1 MISLSGYQIIN
12 QIYESNN
19 SKVYRA
25 IQESDNK
32 PVILKVLKEDYPTS
46 QELARYKQE
55 YELTRNL
62 NFEGAIKVYGLDS
75 YQRTLVLIIEDF
87 AGISLD
93 RWFQEKPLAF
103 EIFFPVAIEIVKSLG
118 NIHAAHLIHKDI
130 NPANIVFNPTT
141 KQLKI
146 IDFGIATVLKQEDP
160 CLKNPYII
168 EGTLA
173 YISPE
178 QTRRMNRPLDYR
190 TDFYSLG
197 VTFYQL
203 LTGQLPFERT
213 DVLEL
218 IHCHLAIQ
226 PVPPHI
232 LSPKIPLVVSNLVMK
247 LMGKT
252 AEERYQSTYGIK
264 ADLEECLRQ
273 LESTGKIVDFP
284 LATQDITGQIQ
295 IPQILYGR
303 DAEISTLIAAFERVT
318 APEKAKP
325 FVTELM
331 LVTGYS
337 GVGKTR
343 LVQELYKPLTEKRGY
358 FILGTFDQF
367 QRNVPYSAVVNAF
380 TNLVR
385 QLLGESKAQL
395 NLWREKLLTALGAN
409 GQIIIDVI
417 PEVELIIGKQLP
429 ISELRATEA
438 QNRFNLVFKNFIRV
452 FCSSKQPLIIFLDN
466 LQWADS
472 ASLKLIE
479 LIMMDAKIQFL
490 FLIGAYRDNE
500 INHTHPL
507 NITLENLRKKATI
520 INKIILKPLK
530 LHHINK
536 FISDA
541 IFTEIKYIKPLAKL
555 VYDKTNGNPFFV
567 NEFLKAIYSSN
578 LLVYKHN
585 SVNKNQKTF
594 WHWNIKLI
602 KELRITDNVVELMLA
617 QMQKMPKA
625 TQKCLSVASCMGA
638 EFNLY
643 TISIVCKKSEKEIF
657 NSLTSAIDKGLI
669 IPLSELNE
677 QLIIQNYKFG
687 HDRIQQAAN
696 ILIDE
701 EQNPAINLKIG
712 RLLWK
717 NTQAEEL
724 SGRLFEI
731 ADHLNLGHQ
740 LITCQQ
746 EQIEVAAL
754 NLLAGQKAKPATAYE
769 AALNYLKVGQE
780 LLADKNWQKYYNLK
794 LNIYVE
800 ATEVAYLNGNF
811 EQMEQFT
818 SVVLKEAK
826 TLLDKVKVYEV
837 NIEAL
842 QSQNKE
848 LEAIQIALSVLQTLG
863 ISFPELIQPLDI
875 QQELEK
881 TRTNLAGKCIE
892 NLINLPQMSEP
903 YKLAI
908 MRVTSCIFSSIYI
921 AASNLLPLLVSK
933 QVNLSLEYGN
943 NSLSAFAYV
952 NYGLILC
959 GVSGEIEEGYQFGRL
974 ALDLVDKF
982 HAKELISKV
991 NAVFYAAISIWKEP
1005 IKSSLQSL
1013 QSAYQTGLEVGDL
1026 YYGTTCAYLY
1036 SFHSIFVGQEL
1047 NNLALEVN
1055 SYSQLLSQLKQEGTL
1070 NYNNIYGQTVQNLI
1084 GRAESPYRLLG
1095 ETYNEEIMLPLHIK
1109 KNDRY
1114 ALCALYVNKLY
1125 LCYLF
1130 GEYSL
1135 ALENAEKAEQYLD
1148 GATATL
1154 LIPLFYFYDS
1164 LAHLAT
1170 YDSAS
1175 KTQKQQ
1181 ILLKVTEHQ
1190 EKMQNWASYASINY
1204 LHKFYLVEAEKHRVK
1219 GADIKAMQF
1228 YNRAIELAKENQYC
1242 NEQALSNELAAKFY
1256 LANDLNKIA
1265 KIYMTDAWYC
1275 YLKWG
1280 AAAKMK
1286 DLEEKYSNLLAIK
1299 SEIIERGKSTFKT
1312 TNEQTSSE
1320 VLDLKTVVK
1329 ASQVIASEIVLN
1341 KLLEKLIKIVI
1352 ENAGAQKGYLI
1363 LDKGGEW
1370 VIGSQGSVNSDSV
1383 TIMQSIPVNS
1393 LDSDRQTPPL
1403 SAAIINYVARTQK
1416 DIVLNDAVHEGEF
1429 IRDPYV
1435 VVNQLKSVLCTPLLY
1450 QSKLS
1455 GILYLE
1461 NNLTTGAF
1469 TPERVEILRI
1479 LSTQAAISI
1488 ENSCLYEQLEDYNR
1502 TLEQKVKARTQE
1514 LGDKNQEL
1522 ASTLQKLK
1530 ATQDQIIAQEKLA
1543 SLGALAA
1550 GIAHEIKNPLN
1561 FVNNFAE
1568 LSVQL
1573 TQELLEELETQKNQ
1587 LEPQSREN
1595 TQEILDDLSKNS
1607 QKINEHG
1614 RRANDIVNGMLMLS
1628 RGQLGKRQLNDI
1640 NALLEESIN
1649 LAYHGMRAKDPSF
1662 QVAIETN
1669 YDQQIPKLNIIPQDI
1684 SRAFINIINNACYA
1698 ANEKKKKV
1706 KEGFLPKI
1714 SIKTKDL
1721 GEKVEIRI
1729 QDNGNGISQEVV
1741 DKIFNPFFTTKLTG
1755 EGTGLGLSISH
1766 DIIVQGHEGEIRVET
1781 QVKNYTS
1788 FIMILPKN
1796 LPNQNNT

>member
-1 MISLSGYQIIN
+1 MS
-12 QIYESNN
+12 ESNN
-19 SKVYRA
+19 SEVYRA
-25 IQESDNK
+25 IQESDNQ
-32 PVILKVLKEDYPTS
+32 PVILKVLKQDYSTT

-55 YELTRNL
+55 YEITRNL
-62 NFEGAIKVYGLDS
+62 NFEGAIKVYGLGS
-75 YQRTLVLIIEDF
+75 YQRTLVMILEDF
-87 AGISLD
+87 GGISLD
-93 RWFQEKPLAF
+93 RWFKEQPLRF
-103 EIFFPVAIEIVKSLG
+103 EIFFPIAIEIVKSLG

-130 NPANIVFNPTT
+130 NPANIVFNPAT

-146 IDFGIATVLKQEDP
+146 IDFGIATVLKREDP
-160 CLKNPYII
+160 SLKNPYII

-197 VTFYQL
+197 VSFYQL

-218 IHCHLAIQ
+218 VHCHLAIQ
-226 PVPPHI
+226 PIPPH
-232 LSPKIPLVVSNLVMK
+232 LLNSNIPLVVSNLVMK
-247 LMGKT
+247 LMAKT

-273 LESTGKIVDFP
+273 FESTGKIVDFP
-284 LATQDITGQIQ
+284 LATKDITGQIQ

-331 LVTGYS
+331 LVGGYS

-380 TNLVR
+380 TNLVQ

-395 NLWREKLLTALGAN
+395 NQWREKLLTALGVN

-417 PEVELIIGKQLP
+417 PEVELIIGKQP
-429 ISELRATEA
+429 PVSELRATEA

-452 FCSSKQPLIIFLDN
+452 FCSPEQPLIIFLDN

-479 LIMMDAKIQFL
+479 LIMMDAKLKFL

-500 INHTHPL
+500 VNHAHPL
-507 NITLENLRKKATI
+507 KNTLINLRRAGII
-520 INKIILKPLK
+520 INEIILKPLE
-530 LHHINK
+530 LHHINQL
-536 FISDA
+536 IADA
-541 IFTEIKYIKPLAKL
+541 IFSEIKYIKPLAEL
-555 VYDKTNGNPFFV
+555 VYRKTNGNTFFV
-567 NEFLKAIYSSN
+567 NEFLKTIHSN
-578 LLVYKHN
+578 DLLVYKHD
-585 SVNKNQKTF
+585 SFDKNQKPS
-594 WHWNIKLI
+594 WHWDIKLI
-602 KELRITDNVVELMLA
+602 EELNITDNVVELMLV
-617 QMQKMPKA
+617 QMQKLPQA
-625 TQKCLSVASCMGA
+625 TQQILIVASCMGA

-643 TISIVCKKSEKEIF
+643 TISIVCKKPETEIF
-657 NSLTSAIDKGLI
+657 KSLVPAIDTGLI
-669 IPLSELNE
+669 IPVSELNE
-677 QLIIQNYKFG
+677 QLLIQNYKFG

-701 EQNPAINLKIG
+701 QQNPAINLKIG

-717 NTQAEEL
+717 NTQAEDL
-724 SGRLFEI
+724 SEKIFEI
-731 ADHLNLGHQ
+731 VDHLNVGRK
-740 LITCQQ
+740 LITDQQ
-746 EQIEVAAL
+746 EQIKVAAL
-754 NLLAGQKAKPATAYE
+754 NLLAGQKAKAAMAYE
-769 AALNYLKVGQE
+769 AALKYLKVGQE
-780 LLADKNWQKYYNLK
+780 LLEDKSWQKNYNLK

-811 EQMEQFT
+811 EQMEKLT
-818 SVVLKEAK
+818 LVVLTEAK
-826 TLLDKVKVYEV
+826 TSLDKLKVYEV

-842 QSQNKE
+842 QAQNKE
-848 LEAIQIALSVLQTLG
+848 LEAIKTALPVLHTLG
-863 ISFPELIQPLDI
+863 IDFPELVQPLDI

-892 NLINLPQMSEP
+892 DLINLPQMNEP
-903 YKLAI
+903 YKLAV

-943 NSLSAFAYV
+943 TSLSAFAYV

-959 GVSGEIEEGYQFGRL
+959 GVLDEIEEGYQFGCL
-974 ALDLVDKF
+974 ALNLVDKF
-982 HAKELISKV
+982 HAKELISKIK
-991 NAVFYAAISIWKEP
+991 AVFYATISIWKEP
-1005 IKSSLQSL
+1005 IRSSLKLL
-1013 QSAYQTGLEVGDL
+1013 QITYQIGLEMGDL
-1026 YYGTTCAYLY
+1026 YYGTTCAFIY

-1047 NNLALEVN
+1047 NNLALEIA
-1055 SYSQLLSQLKQEGTL
+1055 SYSQTLSQLKQEGTL
-1070 NYNNIYGQTVQNLI
+1070 NYNNIYGQTVLNLM

-1095 ETYNEEIMLPLHIK
+1095 EAYNEEIMLPLHLK
-1109 KNDRY
+1109 TNDRY
-1114 ALCALYVNKLY
+1114 ALCALYFNKLY

-1130 GEYSL
+1130 GDYSL
-1135 ALENAEKAEQYLD
+1135 AVENAEKAEQYLD

-1154 LIPLFYFYDS
+1154 LISLFYFYDS
-1164 LAHLAT
+1164 LARLAN

-1181 ILLKVTEHQ
+1181 ILVKVTEHQ
-1190 EKMQNWASYASINY
+1190 EKMRNWTRYASINY
-1204 LHKFYLVEAEKHRVK
+1204 LHKFYLVEAEQHRVK
-1219 GADIKAMQF
+1219 GDALKAMEF

-1242 NEQALSNELAAKFY
+1242 NEEALANELAAKFY
-1256 LANDLNKIA
+1256 LANGLNKIA
-1265 KIYMTDAWYC
+1265 QIYMTDAWYC

-1280 AAAKMK
+1280 AAAKIK
-1286 DLEEKYSNLLAIK
+1286 DLENRYPNLLAIK
-1299 SEIIERGKSTFKT
+1299 SEIIAPGKPSFKT
-1312 TNEQTSSE
+1312 TSEQTSSE

-1341 KLLEKLIKIVI
+1341 KLLEKLMKIVI

-1363 LDKGGEW
+1363 LDKAGEW
-1370 VIGSQGSVNSDSV
+1370 VIGAQGSVSSDSV

-1393 LDSDRQTPPL
+1393 SDSDRQTPPL

-1435 VVNQLKSVLCTPLLY
+1435 VVNQPKSVLCTPLLY
-1450 QSKLS
+1450 QGKLS

-1469 TPERVEILRI
+1469 TPEQVEILRI

-1514 LGDKNQEL
+1514 LRDKNQEL

-1573 TQELLEELETQKNQ
+1573 TQELLEELETQKDQ
-1587 LEPQSREN
+1587 LESQSREN
-1595 TQEILDDLSKNS
+1595 IEEILDDLSKNA

-1614 RRANDIVNGMLMLS
+1614 KRANDIVNGMLMLS

-1698 ANEKKKKV
+1698 ANEKKKEV
-1706 KEGFLPKI
+1706 EAGFLPKI

-1721 GEKVEIRI
+1721 AEKVEIRI

-1741 DKIFNPFFTTKLTG
+1741 DKIFNPFFTTKPTG

-1766 DIIVQGHEGEIRVET
+1766 DIIVQGHQGEIRVESK
-1781 QVKNYTS
+1781 VKNYTI
-1788 FIMILPKN
+1788 FIINLPKD
-1796 LPNQNNT
+1796 LPNQNNI

>member
-1 MISLSGYQIIN
+1 MITLNGYQILA

-19 SKVYRA
+19 SEVYRA
-25 IQESDNK
+25 IQESDNQ
-32 PVILKVLKEDYPTS
+32 PVILKLLKQDYPTS
-46 QELARYKQE
+46 QELTRYKQE
-55 YELTRNL
+55 YEITRNL
-62 NFEGAIKVYGLDS
+62 NFAGAIKVYGLNS

-87 AGISLD
+87 GGISLD
-93 RWFQEKPLAF
+93 RCFPEKPLAF
-103 EIFFPVAIEIVKSLG
+103 EIFFPIAIEIVKTLG

-146 IDFGIATVLKQEDP
+146 IDFGIATVLKREDSS
-160 CLKNPYII
+160 LKNPYII

-203 LTGQLPFERT
+203 LTGQLPFERN

-218 IHCHLAIQ
+218 VHCHLAVQ
-226 PVPPHI
+226 PIPPHSI
-232 LSPKIPLVVSNLVMK
+232 TSNIPLVVSNLVMK
-247 LMGKT
+247 LMAKT
-252 AEERYQSTYGIK
+252 AEERYQSTYGIQ

-273 LESTGKIVDFP
+273 FESTGKIADFP
-284 LATQDITGQIQ
+284 LATKDITGQIQ

-303 DAEISTLIAAFERVT
+303 DAEISTLTAAFERVT
-318 APEKAKP
+318 APKKANP

-331 LVTGYS
+331 LVSGYS

-343 LVQELYKPLTEKRGY
+343 LVKELYKPLTEKRGY

-380 TNLVR
+380 TNLVQ

-395 NLWREKLLTALGAN
+395 NQWREKLLTALGVNA
-409 GQIIIDVI
+409 QIIIDVI

-429 ISELRATEA
+429 VPELRATEA
-438 QNRFNLVFKNFIRV
+438 QNRFHLVFKNFIRV
-452 FCSSKQPLIIFLDN
+452 FCSADQPLIIFLDN
-466 LQWADS
+466 LQWADW

-479 LIMMDAKIQFL
+479 LMMMDARLQFF

-500 INHTHPL
+500 VNHTHPL
-507 NITLENLRKKATI
+507 KITLMNLRREGII
-520 INKIILKPLK
+520 INEIILQPLDLLHVNQLIADATFTK
-530 LHHINK
+530 L
-536 FISDA
+536 
-541 IFTEIKYIKPLAKL
+541 EYIKPLAEL
-555 VYDKTNGNPFFV
+555 VYRKTNGNPFFV
-567 NEFLKAIYSSN
+567 NEFLKAIYSNN
-578 LLVYKHN
+578 LLVYQHDA
-585 SVNKNQKTF
+585 SEQNQNAS
-594 WHWNIKLI
+594 WHWDIKLI
-602 KELRITDNVVELMLA
+602 EELKITDNVVELMLA
-617 QMQKMPKA
+617 EMQKLPKA
-625 TQKCLSVASCMGA
+625 TQQILSVASCMGA

-643 TISIVCKKSEKEIF
+643 TISIVCQKPQSEIF
-657 NSLTSAIDKGLI
+657 KNLISAIDKGLI

-677 QLIIQNYKFG
+677 QLLIQNYKFG

-696 ILIDE
+696 LLINE
-701 EQNPAINLKIG
+701 AKKPAINLKIG

-717 NTQAEEL
+717 NAQAEEL
-724 SGRLFEI
+724 SEKIFEI
-731 ADHLNLGHQ
+731 VDHLNSGRE

-746 EQIEVAAL
+746 EQIEVAAI
-754 NLLAGQKAKPATAYE
+754 NLLAGQKAKAATAYE
-769 AALNYLKVGQE
+769 AALKYLNIGLE
-780 LLADKNWQKYYNLK
+780 FLADKSWQKNYYLK
-794 LNIYVE
+794 LTLYVQ
-800 ATEVAYLNGNF
+800 ATEVSYLNGNF
-811 EQMEQFT
+811 AQMEQLT
-818 SVVLKEAK
+818 SVVLTEAK
-826 TLLDKVKVYEV
+826 TILDKIKVYEV

-848 LEAIQIALSVLQTLG
+848 LEAIETALPVLQTLG
-863 ISFPELIQPLDI
+863 ISFPELVQPLDI

-881 TRTNLAGKCIE
+881 TRTNLAGKRIE
-892 NLINLPQMSEP
+892 DLINLPQMSEA
-903 YKLAI
+903 YQLAV

-921 AASNLLPLLVSK
+921 AASNLLPLLVSQ
-933 QVNLSLEYGN
+933 QVNLSLKYGN
-943 NSLSAFAYV
+943 TCLSAFAYV

-959 GVSGEIEEGYQFGRL
+959 GVVGEIEEGYQFGRL

-991 NAVFYAAISIWKEP
+991 KAVFYATISIWKEP
-1005 IKSSLQSL
+1005 IRSSLQSL
-1013 QSAYQTGLEVGDL
+1013 QSTYQIGLEMGDL
-1026 YYGTTCAYLY
+1026 YYGTSCAYLY
-1036 SFHSIFVGQEL
+1036 LFHAIFVGQEL
-1047 NNLALEVN
+1047 NNLALEIA
-1055 SYSQLLSQLKQEGTL
+1055 SYSQILSQFKQEGTL
-1070 NYNNIYGQTVQNLI
+1070 NYNNIYGQTALNLM

-1095 ETYNEEIMLPLHIK
+1095 EIYNEEIMLPLHLK
-1109 KNDRY
+1109 TNDRY
-1114 ALCALYVNKLY
+1114 ALCALYFNKLY

-1135 ALENAEKAEQYLD
+1135 AVENAEKAEQYLD

-1164 LAHLAT
+1164 LARLAV

-1175 KTQKQQ
+1175 ETQKQE
-1181 ILLKVTEHQ
+1181 ILVRVTEHQ
-1190 EKMQNWASYASINY
+1190 EKLQNWAHYASVNY
-1204 LHKFYLVEAEKHRVK
+1204 LHKFYLVEAEQHRVK
-1219 GADIKAMQF
+1219 GDALKAMEF

-1242 NEQALSNELAAKFY
+1242 NEEALANELAARFY
-1256 LANDLNKIA
+1256 LANSFNKIA
-1265 KIYMTDAWYC
+1265 QIYITDAWYC
-1275 YLKWG
+1275 YLTWG
-1280 AAAKMK
+1280 AAAKIK
-1286 DLEEKYSNLLAIK
+1286 DLENRYSNLLAIK
-1299 SEIIERGKSTFKT
+1299 SEIIAPRKSNFKT
-1312 TNEQTSSE
+1312 TSEQTSSV
-1320 VLDLKTVVK
+1320 VLDLQTVVK
-1329 ASQVIASEIVLN
+1329 ASQILASEIVLN
-1341 KLLEKLIKIVI
+1341 KLLEKLMKIVI

-1363 LDKGGEW
+1363 LEKAGEW
-1370 VIGSQGSVNSDSV
+1370 VIEAQGSVNSENV
-1383 TIMQSIPVNS
+1383 TIMQPIPINS
-1393 LDSDRQTPPL
+1393 SDSDRQIPPL

-1429 IRDPYV
+1429 VRDPYV
-1435 VVNQLKSVLCTPLLY
+1435 VVNQPKSVLCTPLLY
-1450 QSKLS
+1450 QGKLS

-1488 ENSCLYEQLEDYNR
+1488 ENSYLYEQLEDYNR

-1514 LGDKNQEL
+1514 LREKNQEL

-1530 ATQDQIIAQEKLA
+1530 ATQDKIIAQEKLA
-1543 SLGALAA
+1543 SLGALVA

-1573 TQELLEELETQKNQ
+1573 AQELLEELETQKNQ
-1587 LEPQSREN
+1587 LEPHSREN
-1595 TQEILDDLSKNS
+1595 IAEILDDLSQNA
-1607 QKINEHG
+1607 QKINQHG
-1614 RRANDIVNGMLMLS
+1614 KRANDIVNGMLMLS
-1628 RGQLGKRQLNDI
+1628 RGQLGKRQPNDI

-1662 QVAIETN
+1662 QIAIATN
-1669 YDQQIPKLNIIPQDI
+1669 YDKQIPQLNIVPQDI
-1684 SRAFINIINNACYA
+1684 TRAFINIINNACYA
-1698 ANEKKKKV
+1698 ANEKKK
-1706 KEGFLPKI
+1706 ELAAGFLPKI
-1714 SIKTKDL
+1714 SIKTQDL

-1729 QDNGNGISQEVV
+1729 QDNGKGISQEVV
-1741 DKIFNPFFTTKLTG
+1741 DKIFNPFFTTKPTG

-1766 DIIVQGHEGEIRVET
+1766 EIIVQGHQGEIRVET
-1781 QVKNYTS
+1781 QVKNYTT
-1788 FIMILPKN
+1788 FIITLPKN
-1796 LPNQNNT
+1796 PPN